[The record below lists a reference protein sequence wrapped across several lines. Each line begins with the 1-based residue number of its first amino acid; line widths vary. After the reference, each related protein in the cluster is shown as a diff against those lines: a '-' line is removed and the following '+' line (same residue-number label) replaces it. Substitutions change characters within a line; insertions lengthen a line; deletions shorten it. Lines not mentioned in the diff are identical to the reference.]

1 MLDISS
7 PDKVSAPR
15 IRCSGDRWRFSQ
27 SQENYFQ
34 TERDTSEN
42 KVLLLL
48 SIALVGGCRRVRCS
62 GSDKAVE
69 DFPTAHDHPPPLRV
83 QHTHG
88 HQSEE
93 PQHFTK
99 VAVQPAPHQQNLS
112 HIWFSK
118 PKQCSQLVMGSTG
131 SSGLRARGESTAP
144 DIPARI
150 ICPSLPPGPIPLNRA
165 GLEARPGTEE
175 SPREIVFF

>member
-1 MLDISS
+1 MGGLVGQCWVSARLTRYQLPGSGVPLTVGDSPRVKKTISRLRGISS
-7 PDKVSAPR
+7 
-15 IRCSGDRWRFSQ
+15 
-27 SQENYFQ
+27 EM
-34 TERDTSEN
+34 N

-69 DFPTAHDHPPPLRV
+69 DFPTARDHPPPLRV

-99 VAVQPAPHQQNLS
+99 VAVQPAPHQ
-112 HIWFSK
+112 
-118 PKQCSQLVMGSTG
+118 
-131 SSGLRARGESTAP
+131 
-144 DIPARI
+144 
-150 ICPSLPPGPIPLNRA
+150 
-165 GLEARPGTEE
+165 
-175 SPREIVFF
+175 

>member
-1 MLDISS
+1 MRIGRVGRSVLGISS

-34 TERDTSEN
+34 TERDSSQN
-42 KVLLLL
+42 KVLVLL

-69 DFPTAHDHPPPLRV
+69 DFPTARDHPPPLRV

-88 HQSEE
+88 HQSE

-99 VAVQPAPHQQNLS
+99 VAVQPAPHQQNIFGSLNE
-112 HIWFSK
+112 
-118 PKQCSQLVMGSTG
+118 CSAAS
-131 SSGLRARGESTAP
+131 
-144 DIPARI
+144 
-150 ICPSLPPGPIPLNRA
+150 
-165 GLEARPGTEE
+165 
-175 SPREIVFF
+175 